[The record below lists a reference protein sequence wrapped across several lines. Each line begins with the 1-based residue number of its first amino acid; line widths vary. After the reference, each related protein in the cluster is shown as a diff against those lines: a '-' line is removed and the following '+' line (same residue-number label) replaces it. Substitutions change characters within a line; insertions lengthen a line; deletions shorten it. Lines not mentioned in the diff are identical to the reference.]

1 MGCNCDK
8 DKTKLSIRKKIRR
21 EMKEKIS
28 DLKKLWEESK
38 KSGEMTVTINKRNL
52 NFK

>member
-1 MGCNCDK
+1 MGCNCNK
-8 DKTKLSIRKKIRR
+8 DKIELSIRKKMRR
-21 EMKEKIS
+21 EVKQKIS

-38 KSGEMTVTINKRNL
+38 KSGTTTITTNKKDL